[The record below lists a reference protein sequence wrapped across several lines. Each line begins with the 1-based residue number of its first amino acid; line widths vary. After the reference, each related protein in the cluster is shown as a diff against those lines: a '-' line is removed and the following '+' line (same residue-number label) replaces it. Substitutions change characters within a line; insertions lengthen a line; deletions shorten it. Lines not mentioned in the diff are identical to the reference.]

1 MHLNC
6 KKQSKLEKSTRQQRY
21 KMKFR
26 TLLYFLSLM
35 CLLVYATAY
44 SFDYINADLSYPGG
58 KNDGLSLVGMIV
70 FFPLYGEHPRFCV
83 TAI

>member
-1 MHLNC
+1 
-6 KKQSKLEKSTRQQRY
+6 
-21 KMKFR
+21 MKFR

-70 FFPLYGEHPRFCV
+70 FFPLYALLGG
-83 TAI
+83 ILLINNDLS